1 MIKSLAHKRLCR
13 HLSLTSPRRKDN
25 SCGLDYVQAE
35 EDLRQ
40 TSCSLGWDDTIVDGL
55 YDVWGQFPEIVE
67 ISPESG
73 VTKLFPS
80 LEELKK
86 IPFTPGDSREV
97 CLPDLCSSRSR
108 PNSSILLLRACPFA
122 FTHT

>member
-1 MIKSLAHKRLCR
+1 M
-13 HLSLTSPRRKDN
+13 
-25 SCGLDYVQAE
+25 
-35 EDLRQ
+35 
-40 TSCSLGWDDTIVDGL
+40 DGL

-80 LEELKK
+80 LEELRK

-97 CLPDLCSSRSR
+97 HLETLHGFSIHSFAQLPCFTGQ
-108 PNSSILLLRACPFA
+108 RACCVALLQTIELRVYIHVPFHA
-122 FTHT
+122 VASVKRSNVIFQ